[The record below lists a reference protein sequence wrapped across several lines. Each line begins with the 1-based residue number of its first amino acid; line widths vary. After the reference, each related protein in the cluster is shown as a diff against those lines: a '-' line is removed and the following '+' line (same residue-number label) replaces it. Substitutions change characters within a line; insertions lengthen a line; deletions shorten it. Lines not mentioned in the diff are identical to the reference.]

1 MQCTSLSNK
10 LPVGVTSFWGGF
22 LFIALVLFT
31 LHSKAAHYGLIM
43 TIGHYSD
50 PTANLPGIELDAINA
65 TAIAKSL
72 GIPKSNIQF
81 LSDSKLTAAGFKK
94 AFNDL
99 TQKIT
104 KGDSVFVY
112 YSGHGTQSDAGSGKC
127 SEGMVAYDMAEYK
140 DADIQQNLAQLSSK
154 ASRVIMMN
162 DSCFSGGQ
170 AQSNFSR
177 SINGSPIHAKA
188 FKLSKVSAG
197 HACGDPINMKILRNI
212 APKAKAAGSNLLYIA
227 AAQDNEVANASA
239 EGSYA
244 TLAWKQ
250 CISEKSDTDHS
261 GALSGQEIKTCA
273 QRYIDSQHINQ
284 HVALVGNKDLPLVFV
299 GEATNQELPSIA
311 TNNTPPANQPRMPAV
326 TTKPPT
332 TVPTSATQTVSN
344 TTTIQNIPSVVT
356 NTAPPANQPRMPA
369 VTTNPPTTVPTST
382 PSTVSSVTTLQNSA
396 SVVADNAPLVN
407 RPRMPAV
414 TTKPP
419 TTAPTSAAPTVSN
432 TTTLQNVPTVVADN
446 APPANQPR
454 MPAVTTN
461 PPTTVPTSTPLT
473 VSSVTA
479 FQDPPT
485 VVPDN
490 AQPENHSSVPD
501 LITNPPATIET
512 SSTSPVSNTTTFSA
526 ANALNDLH
534 HAASPAF
541 LVKINLANE
550 KLKINIDPLNFSVST
565 NKNGYLTILQVGSD
579 GKTFNRLFP
588 NDNDQNN
595 FIKTGTTVLPR
606 PSWQIKA
613 GGPSGNSYLLAIV
626 SEAPRDFS
634 TGMKNLGPFRTGSGA
649 QQAKNLYATAIESQQ
664 SGQGSY
670 GASEVIK
677 IEEY

>member
-1 MQCTSLSNK
+1 
-10 LPVGVTSFWGGF
+10 
-22 LFIALVLFT
+22 
-31 LHSKAAHYGLIM
+31 M

-50 PTANLPGIELDAINA
+50 PTANLPGIELDTVNA

-72 GIPKSNIQF
+72 GVPKSNIQF

-112 YSGHGTQSDAGSGKC
+112 YSGHGTQSDAGGGKC
-127 SEGMVAYDMAEYK
+127 SEGMVAYDMTEYK

-177 SINGSPIHAKA
+177 SINGSSIHAKA

-239 EGSYA
+239 EGSFA

-273 QRYIDSQHINQ
+273 QRYIDSQSINQ

-299 GEATNQELPSIA
+299 GEATNQELPPIA

-326 TTKPPT
+326 TTNPPT
-332 TVPTSATQTVSN
+332 TAAASATPTLSN
-344 TTTIQNIPSVVT
+344 TTTLQNVPTVVA
-356 NTAPPANQPRMPA
+356 NNAPPVNRPRMPA
-369 VTTNPPTTVPTST
+369 VTTNPPTT
-382 PSTVSSVTTLQNSA
+382 
-396 SVVADNAPLVN
+396 
-407 RPRMPAV
+407 
-414 TTKPP
+414 
-419 TTAPTSAAPTVSN
+419 APTSAAATVSN

-446 APPANQPR
+446 APPANQLR

-461 PPTTVPTSTPLT
+461 PPTTVPTSTP
-473 VSSVTA
+473 VTA

-526 ANALNDLH
+526 ANALSDLH

-541 LVKINLANE
+541 LVKIKLAKE

-565 NKNGYLTILQVGSD
+565 NKDGYLTILQVGSD

-588 NDNDQNN
+588 NDNDQSN

-634 TGMKNLGPFRTGSGA
+634 TGMKNIGPFRTGSGA